1 MKSDPTIQFVQAY
14 ITALYQLKENN
25 KDSSILLSPT
35 LSLEQ
40 KTVHLN
46 STATSPSSVS
56 SSNSNSSSD
65 NLNTT
70 KIGLLSL
77 HCGHNGWP
85 LHDDLAAMAS
95 FIKSNGFE
103 INKFY

>member
-1 MKSDPTIQFVQAY
+1 LKSDPTIQFVQAY
-14 ITALYQLKENN
+14 FTALYQLKENY
-25 KDSSILLSPT
+25 KDNSILLR
-35 LSLEQ
+35 SLEQ
-40 KTVHLN
+40 KATVHSN
-46 STATSPSSVS
+46 STANSPSSGS
-56 SSNSNSSSD
+56 SSNSNSSD
-65 NLNTT
+65 KLNTT
-70 KIGLLSL
+70 KLGLLSL